1 MRKLKAAFEGVETTK
16 GPFEQLS
23 LALDT
28 KTLGLWTEEANKADT
43 ERGATLD
50 IYNLQMDKGW
60 VVILSQS
67 AFANYLSIFSIAP
80 TLAEIRLDLLEA
92 KKSTSGL
99 QGSVTWLIN
108 GISIEDAQ

>member
-1 MRKLKAAFEGVETTK
+1 LRKFKAASEGVETTK

-28 KTLGLWTEEANKADT
+28 QTLELWTEEAKNADT

-60 VVILSQS
+60 LS
-67 AFANYLSIFSIAP
+67 FS
-80 TLAEIRLDLLEA
+80 LKVLL
-92 KKSTSGL
+92 
-99 QGSVTWLIN
+99 LI
-108 GISIEDAQ
+108 IYQFLP